1 LKNKKDRMR
10 SAIVWK
16 VLEKLQIEMRPLY
29 HDYIDMK
36 MIFARAFVNQE
47 S

>member
-1 LKNKKDRMR
+1 MR
-10 SAIVWK
+10 SVIVWK
-16 VLEKLQIEMRPLY
+16 VLKKLQIEMRPLY

-36 MIFARAFVNQE
+36 MIFAQAFVKQN